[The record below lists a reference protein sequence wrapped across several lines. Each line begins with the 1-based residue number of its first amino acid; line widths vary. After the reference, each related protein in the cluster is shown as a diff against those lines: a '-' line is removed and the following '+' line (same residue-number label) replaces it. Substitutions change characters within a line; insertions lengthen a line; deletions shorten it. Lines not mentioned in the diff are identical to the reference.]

1 MLLYREGMDGIFVL
15 SLSDTHEGSNIQK
28 TERNQIL
35 RKTKVQQIQFKTNSC
50 ISQSDNVNIQ
60 KSKKPIE
67 G

>member
-50 ISQSDNVNIQ
+50 ISQSGNVYIQ
-60 KSKKPIE
+60 RSTKPIA